1 MGTDTNGDAMTI
13 TIEELRSLTQR
24 GGQMQRQALSDHAEA
39 EKACGA
45 YYWEHGDVPDA
56 MIEQRDA
63 LGAVADTLDTLL
75 AAAADMTFKLDSLNA
90 TKEPTK

>member
-1 MGTDTNGDAMTI
+1 MTI
-13 TIEELRSLTQR
+13 TTQEMR
-24 GGQMQRQALSDHAEA
+24 RLVDRAGKMQLQVLADHAEA

-63 LGAVADTLDTLL
+63 LGAVADTPDTLL
-75 AAAADMTFKLDSLNA
+75 AAAADMTFKLDRLNA

>member
-1 MGTDTNGDAMTI
+1 MTI
-13 TIEELRSLTQR
+13 TTQEMR
-24 GGQMQRQALSDHAEA
+24 RLVDRAGKMQLQVLADHAEA

-45 YYWEHGDVPDA
+45 YYWEHGDVPGS
-56 MIEQRDA
+56 MIERRDA

-75 AAAADMTFKLDSLNA
+75 AAAADMTFKLDRLNA